1 MALLSMQSNR
11 LFRFW
16 WTLLASFLSLY
27 GTFVL
32 AGIDRTLYDSR
43 KMPSGSVSHSELIN
57 FEGSGVQE
65 YNDNREDAS
74 TSSESFLDSWN
85 MERLERALATI
96 LAKFSSTDSA
106 SKETKEHDVGSSF
119 INLGNEGFIENET
132 SRVVVSLE
140 PLTQEPT
147 AESRLT
153 SFDQQ
158 NFSKYNDV
166 GSSSDVYDFSESWP
180 GSVSDYHINNSRTT
194 HYVTTDIQTIDSSH
208 QSDDHTKI
216 TYESTTVPNF
226 MKEVALTPHNIHMS
240 TLSWEDL
247 LSSSS
252 FQPSTP
258 SENLTTSHENLTII
272 TTVNES
278 DSVFHGVKNNYNLG
292 MKTLDSS
299 TQITLNSNTLWPSGQ
314 SFENKESTDHILPPV
329 TKSITQA
336 TTYPTITSSI
346 YTSSSF
352 EDSTQISA
360 ADGSL
365 FFSRDTHLADTSTE
379 VMQLPQHDVIE
390 TNSSSP
396 EPEHPVNTVKSIS
409 DSGSSTTMFLENALK
424 VLLLHTTSSEEET
437 SVEPKETLS
446 SSINEYHLDS
456 SATTVQYSQFEKDVK
471 NKSLYS
477 VTPKVLVTMTENP
490 YVVHTKPSD
499 VIFLP
504 TWKNNPVLHT
514 TETQVKTETE
524 ESPPL
529 HTKLYAKP
537 KSDLS
542 FPFHKTYLLKNT
554 DGSQASEPV
563 KILQTSTGPSDT
575 EKAVQL
581 FKTSTDFPKPRETE
595 HPAVLWGKHTLSPDE
610 NTERS
615 LSSSLPNIDKQLN
628 DPPYGGPNILL
639 PSVIETFQK
648 PKVLRE
654 DTPEEPVTESPIPF
668 AEPGPQWKK
677 AKTTWGLAWDV
688 HVYMMGSLFTLLAV
702 YSFVSVLRL
711 KTFVRLLSRGYFM
724 SLNIM
729 MFFMGVSRAVYLL
742 YDPYNLQ
749 GKYPAVLAYFV
760 FNSGY
765 PFLTSAFSIL
775 FLALLQATKV
785 ELLSPKIQKP
795 SVLAGIIIFH
805 FSFSLTTDILVGSFV
820 KAGILLFVC
829 QVMFCM
835 WSLFLSVGYFH
846 IFSKLY
852 RAALRKQSEMIRVT
866 FTKLHIDGAKLPKKL
881 PRPTLGLAVKVT
893 FVTAIFGLM
902 MTALQLYG
910 IIRVY
915 GVFVKNKPEPWPWWA
930 YQLGCRILELA
941 MCLTMSFIATQP
953 MRHFES
959 SDGKCCNLLLWFPC
973 NVFIGCCCKGEEMD
987 YEAYSYYYA
996 NYQGIRNGAFN
1007 NASFDDPRRWEQGNS
1022 LPIIR
1027 TFSVENDDTV
1037 PLKSLPNRSR
1047 PNENRTNPSEIC
1059 LLTSQKPN
1067 HISCSTNDDI
1077 SNSLKTVVPLGT
1089 MSSASDSRLVGDKP
1103 PSMLYKEKGIIRFR
1117 REGDPEQPMELTDQ
1131 EDGSIEDLSNE
1142 DNESTKAYAGSSV
1155 HTLFVDNAESAPLS
1169 PFFQSGCHPR
1179 FKRMSRCSLET
1190 TDNSVNLSSERLSNM
1205 ASRNGLSGSALDI
1218 HLRKYGSTCSSESAA
1233 NSFDVTFFLNPSSE
1247 EQNKT
1252 EHVVDEN
1259 NEKKGRVNGY
1269 DVMLRSFS
1277 PLAERIHQHQEL
1289 PLTLNLTSRKGYRAV
1304 QVNVACG
1311 TDDITP
1317 DSAVYLDL
1325 QLSQNNNC
1333 EQESAA
1339 PVAVSNVKRAPFSHS
1354 MNDLTKSTANS
1365 PTSETNSKCKRSSR
1379 GFLNKLKGSTFSLN
1393 TNMNG
1398 YEPLESDECS
1408 PRRRMSSKGS
1418 RQEGKIR
1425 RVSSDRRHFTTS
1437 ECYYGT
1443 NVEYKDEGSFG
1454 ELHHVDSGLLR
1465 DSPDVILQIDEAAQT
1480 DPLEVQE
1487 GIMTICSEIGR
1498 LGGNREI
1505 LSPGVMYLTD

>member
-1 MALLSMQSNR
+1 MALLTMQSNR
-11 LFRFW
+11 VFRFW
-16 WTLLASFLSLY
+16 WALLTSFLSLY
-27 GTFVL
+27 NTFVL
-32 AGIDRTLYDSR
+32 ADIDTTLYDSR
-43 KMPSGSVSHSELIN
+43 KMPSDSFSHSELIN

-65 YNDNREDAS
+65 YNYNGEDPS
-74 TSSESFLDSWN
+74 TSSGSFLDSWN
-85 MERLERALATI
+85 MERLEQALATI
-96 LAKFSSTDSA
+96 LAKFSSADSA
-106 SKETKEHDVGSSF
+106 SKETSEHEVESSF
-119 INLGNEGFIENET
+119 IDLRNEDFIENQT
-132 SRVVVSLE
+132 KPVVISLE
-140 PLTQEPT
+140 PPTQQSTVDSE
-147 AESRLT
+147 LT

-158 NFSKYNDV
+158 NFSKDDDV
-166 GSSSDVYDFSESWP
+166 GSSPGVYDFSESWP
-180 GSVSDYHINNSRTT
+180 GIVSDYNRENGKTT
-194 HYVTTDIQTIDSSH
+194 DSVTTSTQTVDSSH
-208 QSDDHTKI
+208 QNINYTKI
-216 TYESTTVPNF
+216 MYESTTVPNNI
-226 MKEVALTPHNIHMS
+226 KEIALTPHDIHIS
-240 TLSWEDL
+240 SLSWEDL

-258 SENLTTSHENLTII
+258 LENLTVSTENLSVI
-272 TTVNES
+272 TTEKES
-278 DSVFHGVKNNYNLG
+278 DSVFHRVKNDYNLG
-292 MKTLDSS
+292 LKTPDSS
-299 TQITLNSNTLWPSGQ
+299 TEITRNSHTLWPGGQ
-314 SFENKESTDHILPPV
+314 SFENKETTDYILQPV

-336 TTYPTITSSI
+336 PTVTSSV
-346 YTSSSF
+346 YTSSNF
-352 EDSTQISA
+352 KDSTQTSA
-360 ADGSL
+360 AGSSL
-365 FFSRDTHLADTSTE
+365 FYSLDTYLTDTSTE
-379 VMQLPQHDVIE
+379 VTQLSQHDVIE
-390 TNSSSP
+390 ASSSSP
-396 EPEHPVNTVKSIS
+396 GPEHPVTTVKSIS
-409 DSGSSTTMFLENALK
+409 YSDSPTKMFLESALT
-424 VLLLHTTSSEEET
+424 VLLPLTTSSEEET
-437 SVEPKETLS
+437 SVRSKEILS
-446 SSINEYHLDS
+446 SSIKEYHVDS
-456 SATTVQYSQFEKDVK
+456 SETTVQHPQFEKDVK
-471 NKSLYS
+471 NQPSYS
-477 VTPKVLVTMTENP
+477 VTPKILVTITETP
-490 YVVHTKPSD
+490 YVFHTKPSD
-499 VIFLP
+499 VIFLS
-504 TWKNNPVLHT
+504 TWKNNPVSHT

-524 ESPPL
+524 EPTPL
-529 HTKLYAKP
+529 YTNLYVKP

-542 FPFHKTYLLKNT
+542 FPFHKTLYPSKNI
-554 DGSQASEPV
+554 DGSQANEPV
-563 KILQTSTGPSDT
+563 KVLQTSTGPPDT
-575 EKAVQL
+575 EKTIQL
-581 FKTSTDFPKPRETE
+581 FKTSTDFPKPLATG
-595 HPAVLWGKHTLSPDE
+595 HPAVLWEKHTLSPNE
-610 NTERS
+610 NTQRT
-615 LSSSLPNIDKQLN
+615 LSSSLQNIDKQLN
-628 DPPYGGPNILL
+628 DPPYGGPNIIL
-639 PSVIETFQK
+639 PNIIETFQK
-648 PKVLRE
+648 PKVPRE
-654 DTPEEPVTESPIPF
+654 DTPEEPVTEPPIPF
-668 AEPGPQWKK
+668 AEPGPAWKK
-677 AKTTWGLAWDV
+677 AKITWGLAWDV

-795 SVLAGIIIFH
+795 SILAGIIIFH

-893 FVTAIFGLM
+893 LVTAVFGLM

-915 GVFVKNKPEPWPWWA
+915 SVFVKNKPEPWPWWA

-1027 TFSVENDDTV
+1027 TFSVEADDTV

-1059 LLTSQKPN
+1059 LLTSQKAN
-1067 HISCSTNDDI
+1067 HISCSTNDDL

-1089 MSSASDSRLVGDKP
+1089 MSSASDSRLAGDKP

-1117 REGDPEQPMELTDQ
+1117 REGDPEQPMEFTDQ

-1155 HTLFVDNAESAPLS
+1155 HTLFVDNVESAPLS

-1190 TDNSVNLSSERLSNM
+1190 TDNSVNLSSEQLSNM
-1205 ASRNGLSGSALDI
+1205 ASRNGLSGSALDF

-1233 NSFDVTFFLNPSSE
+1233 NSFDVTFFLNPPSE
-1247 EQNKT
+1247 EQNKI
-1252 EHVVDEN
+1252 EHKLDEN
-1259 NEKKGRVNGY
+1259 DENKDRVNGY

-1277 PLAERIHQHQEL
+1277 PLAERIRQHQEL
-1289 PLTLNLTSRKGYRAV
+1289 PLTLNLSNRKGYRAV

-1333 EQESAA
+1333 EQENA
-1339 PVAVSNVKRAPFSHS
+1339 PSVVVSNVKRAPFSHS
-1354 MNDLTKSTANS
+1354 MNDLTKSNANS

-1418 RQEGKIR
+1418 RPEGKIR
-1425 RVSSDRRHFTTS
+1425 RVSSDRRPFSTS

-1443 NVEYKDEGSFG
+1443 NIEYKDDGSFG

-1498 LGGNREI
+1498 LGRSQEI